1 MMPGM
6 SFLSALL
13 LLFFLMDPFGN
24 LAMFQSILNRVPSAR
39 RRRTLVR
46 ELVFA
51 YAILLAFLMLG
62 RPMMVALGLNQ
73 PAITIAGG
81 VVLFLIALNMV
92 FPSRGLLGNDSQE
105 EPFIVPLAMPLIA
118 GPSTLASILLL
129 VSKYPG
135 RLGEWWLALTG
146 AWAATAGIMLA
157 GGWFL
162 GKLGSKGTRAL
173 EKLTGMLLIMISVQM
188 LVDGV
193 LAVAG
198 MIGAAG
204 PP

>member
-1 MMPGM
+1 M
-6 SFLSALL
+6 SFLSAAL

-24 LAMFQSILNRVPSAR
+24 LAMFQSILSRVPQER

-46 ELVFA
+46 ELLAA
-51 YAILLAFLMLG
+51 YVILLAFLLLG
-62 RPMMVALGLNQ
+62 KPMMSALGLNQ

-92 FPSRGLLGNDSQE
+92 FPSLPLLGWEGQD

-135 RLGEWWLALTG
+135 RFGEWMGALTL
-146 AWAATAGIMLA
+146 AWLATAGIMLA

-162 GKLGSKGTRAL
+162 NRLGTKGTHAL

-193 LAVAG
+193 LAVVQT
-198 MIGAAG
+198 MNAA
-204 PP
+204 PVAE